1 MPAILTAQ
9 NPCTKTKRLSYDE
22 AGKVNFE
29 NAKNYPNIKFWTLK
43 TLEVPNTL
51 PELLETLTAV
61 ADQGAVV
68 VHGNLTPECPLD
80 RPAQR
85 LFHPQP
91 HTPATL
97 CDPGPITL
105 VCCDIDGLVTPHN
118 PLEEMGLFADTV
130 DEILDFGG
138 CSFLLQFTSS
148 QRPNGEGPSRFR
160 VWALLDKP
168 TSLSDIKKWALGKKA
183 EGLPIDTSIYSPAQ
197 IVYLAPPIV
206 IDGKNNPTHDPIPQ
220 RWFLIDREHD
230 RLTLRIPKTAPK
242 QQRTGHTSPGGDF
255 YAALAKIGIDGFH
268 EPIRTAVFQ
277 GARQGLDDAVIIRA
291 VQAAALQADPGPRD
305 QSYIQSEISTAT
317 LNRSI
322 AGAKIRLATLS
333 APIGEDLPQYCGL
346 PHLEPLPVDAAQK
359 KIKDG
364 VKAFLVAPQPN
375 TALLVRGGV
384 GLGKTH
390 LTAEA
395 ITETDLSVLWLSP
408 TLKQQ
413 AEVTPILKAV
423 EYRGRGAPISELM
436 PDKPMCPRY
445 AKIDGIRPIYGP
457 QADSKVC
464 IWPSWSREPQCP
476 RKRDCQWCH
485 QDSVKKPPRRV
496 VAQHSLACGEGNPR
510 VLRRNFQV
518 VVVDES
524 PANVWVQITAR
535 FELDLLTMA
544 AVHPHPKAL
553 DAIKAAIDLN
563 PEPYREV
570 FETIIAKREIEF
582 DPKGTSALWILP
594 DFAKAVLRY
603 LDGAINGV
611 WVEDRPDG
619 RLVRWTRLE
628 LNPAI
633 QGKPMILLDATG
645 DLEIWQ
651 ALLPGYQITVIDAP
665 VDPGLDI
672 IQVTDTQM
680 GKRQLTGETAHQ
692 LAPVALLARTKG
704 AALISHKAALE
715 EAKQQGYL
723 PEDWPT
729 ANFNGLRGLNRLK
742 ECQALVVAGRIE
754 PPSSEI
760 EAQARGLWPDKPL
773 LFGPLQR
780 QTGQVGGVAVV
791 VNGHADPLINRV
803 LAQYRDAELLQA
815 IGRLRGVHGTRRKC
829 YLITNVPLP
838 LSVTPIPVQDALL
851 PDRLARLLF
860 SGNFDITLKFETADK
875 LLPGEWKNRDSFK
888 KWVQERV
895 SFALKDIY
903 KEKLTL
909 SPSEGI
915 YTPHLALNEQAQ
927 RGGKVKRLVLTP
939 IPIEF
944 VKEENQAP
952 ILNIVSELP
961 LLEEDWRFIIQRIQG
976 LPYREAQTL
985 LTQYCVDW
993 AASSE
998 RDARRVA
1005 NTNLRENT
1013 DRGFS

>member
-22 AGKVNFE
+22 NGTVVFE
-29 NAKNYPNIKFWTLK
+29 TAKNYPNVKFWTRK
-43 TLEVPNTL
+43 PLEVPNTL
-51 PELLETLTAV
+51 PALLETLTAV

-68 VHGNLTPECPLD
+68 VHGNLDPDCPIPLD
-80 RPAQR
+80 QPAQR

-91 HTPATL
+91 NHPATL

-105 VCCDIDGLVTPHN
+105 FCCDIDGLVTPHN
-118 PLEEMGLFADTV
+118 PLEDMGLFADAV
-130 DEILDFGG
+130 DEILDLGG
-138 CSFLLQFTSS
+138 CSYLLQFTSS
-148 QRPNGEGPSRFR
+148 QRPDGEGPSRFR
-160 VWALLDKP
+160 VWALLAKP
-168 TSLSDIKKWALGKKA
+168 TSLSDIKQWALGKKA
-183 EGLPIDTSIYSPAQ
+183 EGVPIDASIYSPAQ

-242 QQRTGHTSPGGDF
+242 NHTGSISPAGGDF
-255 YAALAKIGIDGFH
+255 YAALARIGVDGFH

-277 GARQGLDDAVIIRA
+277 GARQGLDDDVIINA
-291 VQAAALQADPGPRD
+291 VQAAARQADPDHRP
-305 QSYIQSEISTAT
+305 QSYIESEISPAT
-317 LNRSI
+317 LTRSI

-333 APIGEDLPQYCGL
+333 APPGEELPQYCGL
-346 PHLEPLPVDAAQK
+346 PYLEPLPVETAQK

-364 VKAFLVAPQPN
+364 VNAFLTAPQPN
-375 TALLVRGGV
+375 TALLIRGGV

-390 LTAEA
+390 LTAKA

-413 AEVTPILKAV
+413 AEVAPILQAV

-436 PDKPMCPRY
+436 PDKPMCPRH
-445 AKIDGIRPIYGP
+445 AGIEQIRPKYGP
-457 QADSKVC
+457 RADSEVC
-464 IWPSWSREPQCP
+464 IWPSWKRSPNCFLQ
-476 RKRDCQWCH
+476 RDCQWCH
-485 QDSVKKPPRRV
+485 QDAVKKNPRRV
-496 VAQHSLACGEGNPR
+496 VAQHKLACGEGKPR
-510 VLRRNFQV
+510 VLRRDFQV

-524 PANVWVQITAR
+524 PANVWVQITNR
-535 FELDLLTMA
+535 FEIDLLTMA
-544 AVHPHPKAL
+544 AVYPHPQAVE
-553 DAIKAAIDLN
+553 AIKAAIDSK

-570 FETIIAKREIEF
+570 FESIAQGGIEF

-594 DFAKAVLRY
+594 SFAQAVLRY

-633 QGKPMILLDATG
+633 QGQPMILLDATG

-651 ALLPGYQITVIDAP
+651 ALLPGYQITVLEAP

-704 AALISHKAALE
+704 AALITHKGALE
-715 EAKQQGYL
+715 TAKKQGYL
-723 PEDWPT
+723 PENWPT

-754 PPSSEI
+754 PPASEI
-760 EAQARGLWPDKPL
+760 EALARGLWPDKPL

-780 QTGQVGGVAVV
+780 QSGQVGGVAVV
-791 VNGHADPLINRV
+791 VNGHADSLINRV
-803 LAQYRDAELLQA
+803 LVQYRDAELLQA

-838 LSVTPIPVQDALL
+838 VSVVPIPVQDALL

-860 SGNFDITLKFETADK
+860 SGNFDITLNFETADK

-915 YTPHLALNEQAQ
+915 YNPHLALNEQAQ

-939 IPIEF
+939 IAIEY
-944 VKEENQAP
+944 VSEENQGP
-952 ILNIVSELP
+952 ILNIVSQLP

-976 LPYREAQTL
+976 LPYREAEML
-985 LTQYCVDW
+985 LTQYCGNW
-993 AASSE
+993 AIGG
-998 RDARRVA
+998 RFQA
-1005 NTNLRENT
+1005 NTELRISTE
-1013 DRGFS
+1013 GS